1 MEALVAAAQVVPRQ
15 PSGEPSSAQSIL
27 ARWRQRTGLSVD
39 ENNVLSSRAWEVRSI
54 CMSYLQ

>member
-1 MEALVAAAQVVPRQ
+1 MAAAQVVPRQ
-15 PSGEPSSAQSIL
+15 PSGDPSSAQSIL